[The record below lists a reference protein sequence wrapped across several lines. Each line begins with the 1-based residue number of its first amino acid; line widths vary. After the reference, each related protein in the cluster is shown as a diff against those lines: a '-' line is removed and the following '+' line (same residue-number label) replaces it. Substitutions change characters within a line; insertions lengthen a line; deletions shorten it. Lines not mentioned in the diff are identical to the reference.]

1 MTRKEIIKRYAK
13 KCINDEIPS
22 CVKHKWAC
30 ERALKDFQREANDPY
45 YPYFWDEEAAEL
57 IVSWFKNLRHS
68 KGELAGQPINLTE
81 WQQFHLCQLY
91 GWKRKK
97 NGRRRFK
104 KMFIEVSR
112 KNAKSQELAGI
123 CLMETSYTSTK
134 NGELCEAYTAGV
146 KSAQSKI
153 VFNEASL
160 MLKGSKLR
168 PKFKITRSRIEHIK
182 TGSFIRP
189 LSKDDG
195 RNGSGDGTNPSC
207 LVVDE
212 YHAHPTSDFVD
223 LSIGSNTKEPL
234 LCIITTAGVDLNAP
248 CYREYEFCG
257 NVLNPDV
264 DIEDEEYLIDIC
276 EQDKEEVDDPRLLK
290 DEKRWIKS
298 NPIRATY
305 PEGIEKIRTTYEKA
319 LKVPEDMPMC
329 LTKNFDIWVQ
339 AKAGAYMDMSKW
351 KRCEV
356 QELPVDIRGLQ
367 CVIGVDMSAKID
379 LTSVC
384 FVIPYQDEN
393 EQDEEGAPVTKY
405 IILQHSFIPNRDI
418 LRAKEITDKFP
429 YTASEMKGELSVTD
443 SEIVNQKKIMLWA
456 LDKANELGL
465 WIYGWACDPWNSAYF
480 MTELSEKK
488 HHVFDVS
495 QTYGGLS
502 EATKA
507 FRDEVYQRH
516 ILYQPDS
523 LLNFCMRNCVEKS
536 HDGKIMIDKDRK
548 TRRIDIIDAVINA
561 FKIARYIKQ
570 DAYSKERANAA
581 LDAWMKTLDAL

>member
-1 MTRKEIIKRYAK
+1 MTRMEIINDYAE
-13 KCINDEIPS
+13 KCVSGEIIA
-22 CVKHKWAC
+22 CVKHKNAC
-30 ERALKDFQREANDPY
+30 KRALRDFKRAETDDNYPY
-45 YPYFWDEEAAEL
+45 YWDEAAAEL
-57 IVSWFKNLRHS
+57 IVSWFKKLRHS

-91 GWKRKK
+91 GWKRKTD
-97 NGRRRFK
+97 GRRRFK

-123 CLMETSYTSTK
+123 TLFEISATSTK
-134 NGELCEAYTAGV
+134 NNEVAEAYTAGV
-146 KSAQSKI
+146 KRDQSKI
-153 VFNEASL
+153 VFNEAAL
-160 MLKGSKLR
+160 MLKGSRLR
-168 PKFKITRSRIEHIK
+168 PKFRVTKSRIEHIK

-195 RNGSGDGTNPSC
+195 RNGSGDGSNPSC
-207 LVVDE
+207 LVIDE
-212 YHAHPTSDFVD
+212 YHAHMTSDFVD
-223 LSIGSNTKEPL
+223 LSIGSNSKEPL
-234 LCIITTAGVDLNAP
+234 LCIITTAGTNFGP
-248 CYREYEFCG
+248 CYREYLYCS
-257 NVLNPDV
+257 NILDPSV

-276 EQDKEEVDDPRLLK
+276 EQDIEEVNDPRLLQ
-290 DEKRWIKS
+290 DEKLWIKS

-305 PEGIEKIRTTYEKA
+305 PEGRGNIRTTYEKA

-339 AKAGAYMDMSKW
+339 AKAGAYMDMDKW

-356 QELPVDIRGLQ
+356 QQLPVDIRGLQ

-393 EQDEEGAPVTKY
+393 EMDEEGNPVVKY
-405 IILQHSFIPNRDI
+405 ILFQHSFIPNRDKLI
-418 LRAKEITDKFP
+418 ERELTDKFP
-429 YTASEMKGELSVTD
+429 YTAAEMKGELSVTD
-443 SEIVNQKKIMLWA
+443 SDIVNQKKIMLWA

-465 WIYGWACDPWNSAYF
+465 EIYGWACDSWNAAFF
-480 MTELSEKK
+480 MTELSERK
-488 HHVFDVS
+488 HTVFDIS

-507 FRDEVYQRH
+507 FRDEVYQKH
-516 ILYQPDS
+516 IVYQPDS
-523 LLNFCMRNCVEKS
+523 LLNFCMRNAVEKS
-536 HDGKIMIDKDRK
+536 HDGRIMIDKDKK

-570 DAYSKERANAA
+570 DAYSRQKANAA
-581 LDAWMKTLDAL
+581 LDEWMKTLDAL

>member
-1 MTRKEIIKRYAK
+1 MTRMEIIKDYAE
-13 KCINDEIPS
+13 KCVSGEIIA
-22 CVKHKWAC
+22 CVKHKNAC
-30 ERALKDFQREANDPY
+30 KRALRDFKRAETDDNYPY
-45 YPYFWDEEAAEL
+45 YWDEAAAEL
-57 IVSWFKNLRHS
+57 IVSWFKKLRHS

-91 GWKRKK
+91 GWKRKAD
-97 NGRRRFK
+97 GRRRFK

-123 CLMETSYTSTK
+123 CLMEISYTSTK
-134 NGELCEAYTAGV
+134 NNEVAEAYTAGV
-146 KSAQSKI
+146 KRDQSKI
-153 VFNEASL
+153 VFNEAAL
-160 MLKGSKLR
+160 MLKGSRLR
-168 PKFKITRSRIEHIK
+168 PKFRVTKSRIEHIK

-195 RNGSGDGTNPSC
+195 RNGSGDGSNPSC

-212 YHAHPTSDFVD
+212 YHAHMTSDFVD
-223 LSIGSNTKEPL
+223 LSIGSNTKEPI
-234 LCIITTAGVDLNAP
+234 LCIITTAGTNFGP
-248 CYREYEFCG
+248 CYREYLYCS
-257 NVLNPDV
+257 NILDPSV

-276 EQDKEEVDDPRLLK
+276 EQDIEEVNDPRLLQ
-290 DEKRWIKS
+290 DEKLWIKS

-305 PEGIEKIRTTYEKA
+305 PEGRGNIRTTYEKA

-339 AKAGAYMDMSKW
+339 AKAGAYMDMDKW

-356 QELPVDIRGLQ
+356 QELPIDIRGLQ

-393 EQDEEGAPVTKY
+393 ELDEEGNPVTKY
-405 IILQHSFIPNRDI
+405 IIFQHSFIPNRDI

-443 SEIVNQKKIMLWA
+443 SDIVNQKKIMLWA
-456 LDKANELGL
+456 LDKASELGL
-465 WIYGWACDPWNSAYF
+465 EIYGWACDSWNAAFF
-480 MTELSEKK
+480 MTELSERK
-488 HHVFDVS
+488 HTVFDIS

-507 FRDEVYQRH
+507 FRDEVYQKH
-516 ILYQPDS
+516 IVYQPDG
-523 LLNFCMRNCVEKS
+523 LLNFCMRNAVEKS
-536 HDGKIMIDKDRK
+536 HDGRIMIDKDRK

-570 DAYSKERANAA
+570 DAYSRQKANAA
-581 LDAWMKTLDAL
+581 LDEWMKTLDAL

>member
-68 KGELAGQPINLTE
+68 KGELAGQTINLTE

-123 CLMETSYTSTK
+123 CLMETSYSSTK

-305 PEGIEKIRTTYEKA
+305 PEGVEKIRTTYEKA

-356 QELPVDIRGLQ
+356 QELPIDIRGLQ

-393 EQDEEGAPVTKY
+393 EQDEEGNPVTKY

-465 WIYGWACDPWNSAYF
+465 EIYGWACDPWNSAMF
-480 MTELSEKK
+480 MTELSDKG
-488 HHVFDVS
+488 HQVFDVS

-507 FRDEVYQRH
+507 FREEVYQRH

-570 DAYSKERANAA
+570 DAYSKEKANAA

>member
-1 MTRKEIIKRYAK
+1 MTRMEIIKDYAE
-13 KCINDEIPS
+13 KCVSGEIIA
-22 CVKHKWAC
+22 CVKHKNAC
-30 ERALKDFQREANDPY
+30 KRALRDFKRAETDDNYPY
-45 YPYFWDEEAAEL
+45 YWDEAAAEL
-57 IVSWFKNLRHS
+57 IVSWFKKLRHS

-91 GWKRKK
+91 GWKRKTD
-97 NGRRRFK
+97 GRRRFK

-123 CLMETSYTSTK
+123 TLFEISATSTK
-134 NGELCEAYTAGV
+134 NNEVAEAYTAGV
-146 KSAQSKI
+146 KRDQSKI
-153 VFNEASL
+153 VFNEAAL
-160 MLKGSKLR
+160 MLKGSRLR
-168 PKFKITRSRIEHIK
+168 PKFRVTKSRIEHIK

-195 RNGSGDGTNPSC
+195 RNGSGDGSNPSC
-207 LVVDE
+207 LVIDE
-212 YHAHPTSDFVD
+212 YHAHMTSDFVD
-223 LSIGSNTKEPL
+223 LSIGSNSKEPL
-234 LCIITTAGVDLNAP
+234 LCIITTAGTNFGP
-248 CYREYEFCG
+248 CYREYLYCS
-257 NVLNPDV
+257 NILDPSV

-276 EQDKEEVDDPRLLK
+276 EQDIDEVNDPRLLQ
-290 DEKRWIKS
+290 DEKLWIKS

-305 PEGIEKIRTTYEKA
+305 PEGRGNIRTTYEKA

-339 AKAGAYMDMSKW
+339 AKAGAYMDMDKW

-356 QELPVDIRGLQ
+356 QELPIDIRGLQ

-393 EQDEEGAPVTKY
+393 EMDEEGNPVIKY
-405 IILQHSFIPNRDI
+405 ILMQHSFIPNRDKLI
-418 LRAKEITDKFP
+418 ERELTDKFP
-429 YTASEMKGELSVTD
+429 YAAAEMKGELSVTD
-443 SEIVNQKKIMLWA
+443 SDIVNQKKIMLWA

-465 WIYGWACDPWNSAYF
+465 EIYGWACDSWNAAFF
-480 MTELSEKK
+480 MTELSERK
-488 HHVFDVS
+488 HTVFDVS

-507 FRDEVYQRH
+507 FRDEVYQKH
-516 ILYQPDS
+516 IVYQPDS
-523 LLNFCMRNCVEKS
+523 LLNFCMRNAVEKS
-536 HDGKIMIDKDRK
+536 HDGRIMIDKDKK

-570 DAYSKERANAA
+570 DAYSRQKANAS
-581 LDAWMKTLDAL
+581 LDEWMKTLDAL

>member
-1 MTRKEIIKRYAK
+1 MTRMEIIKDYAE
-13 KCINDEIPS
+13 KCVSGEIIA
-22 CVKHKWAC
+22 CVKHKNAC
-30 ERALKDFQREANDPY
+30 KRALRDFKRAETDDNYPY
-45 YPYFWDEEAAEL
+45 YWDEAAAEL
-57 IVSWFKNLRHS
+57 IVSWFKKLRHS

-91 GWKRKK
+91 GWKRKAD
-97 NGRRRFK
+97 GRRRFK

-123 CLMETSYTSTK
+123 CLMEISYISTK
-134 NGELCEAYTAGV
+134 NNEVAEAYTAGV
-146 KSAQSKI
+146 KRDQSKI
-153 VFNEASL
+153 VFNEAAL
-160 MLKGSKLR
+160 MLKGSRLR
-168 PKFKITRSRIEHIK
+168 PKFRVTKSRIEHIK

-195 RNGSGDGTNPSC
+195 RNGSGDGSNPSC

-212 YHAHPTSDFVD
+212 YHAHMTSDFVD
-223 LSIGSNTKEPL
+223 LSIGSNTKEPI
-234 LCIITTAGVDLNAP
+234 LCIITTAGTNFGP
-248 CYREYEFCG
+248 CYREYLYCS
-257 NVLNPDV
+257 NILDPSV

-276 EQDKEEVDDPRLLK
+276 EQDIEEVNDPRLLQ
-290 DEKRWIKS
+290 DEKLWIKS

-305 PEGIEKIRTTYEKA
+305 PEGRGNIRTTYEKA

-339 AKAGAYMDMSKW
+339 AKAGAYMDMDKW

-356 QELPVDIRGLQ
+356 QELPIDIRGLQ

-393 EQDEEGAPVTKY
+393 ELDEEGNPVTKY
-405 IILQHSFIPNRDI
+405 IIFQHSFIPNRNI

-443 SEIVNQKKIMLWA
+443 SDIVNQKKIMLWA
-456 LDKANELGL
+456 LDKASELGL
-465 WIYGWACDPWNSAYF
+465 EIYGWACDSWNAAFF
-480 MTELSEKK
+480 MTELSERK
-488 HHVFDVS
+488 HTVFDIS

-507 FRDEVYQRH
+507 FRDEVYQKH
-516 ILYQPDS
+516 IVYQPDG
-523 LLNFCMRNCVEKS
+523 LLNFCMRNAVEKS
-536 HDGKIMIDKDRK
+536 HDGRIMIDKDRK

-570 DAYSKERANAA
+570 DAYSRQKANAA
-581 LDAWMKTLDAL
+581 LDEWMKTLDAL

>member
-1 MTRKEIIKRYAK
+1 MTRMEIIKDYAE
-13 KCINDEIPS
+13 KCVSGEIIA
-22 CVKHKWAC
+22 CVKHKNAC
-30 ERALKDFQREANDPY
+30 KRALRDFKRAETDDNYPY
-45 YPYFWDEEAAEL
+45 YWDEAAAEL
-57 IVSWFKNLRHS
+57 IVSWFKKLRHS

-91 GWKRKK
+91 GWKRKAD
-97 NGRRRFK
+97 GRRRFK

-123 CLMETSYTSTK
+123 CLMEISYISTK
-134 NGELCEAYTAGV
+134 NNEVAEAYTAGV
-146 KSAQSKI
+146 KRDQSKI
-153 VFNEASL
+153 VFNEAAL
-160 MLKGSKLR
+160 MLKGSRLR
-168 PKFKITRSRIEHIK
+168 PKFRVTKSRIEHIK

-195 RNGSGDGTNPSC
+195 RNGSGDGSNPSC

-212 YHAHPTSDFVD
+212 YHAHMTSDFVD
-223 LSIGSNTKEPL
+223 LSIGSNTKEPI
-234 LCIITTAGVDLNAP
+234 LCIITTAGTNFGP
-248 CYREYEFCG
+248 CYREYLYCS
-257 NVLNPDV
+257 NILDPSV

-276 EQDKEEVDDPRLLK
+276 EQDIEEVNDPRLLQ
-290 DEKRWIKS
+290 DEKLWIKS

-305 PEGIEKIRTTYEKA
+305 PEGRGNIRTTYEKA

-339 AKAGAYMDMSKW
+339 AKAGAYMDMDKW

-356 QELPVDIRGLQ
+356 QELPIDIRGLQ

-393 EQDEEGAPVTKY
+393 ELDEEGNPVTKY
-405 IILQHSFIPNRDI
+405 IIFQHSFIPNRDI

-429 YTASEMKGELSVTD
+429 YTASEMKDELSVTD
-443 SEIVNQKKIMLWA
+443 SDIVNQKKIMLWA
-456 LDKANELGL
+456 LDKASELGL
-465 WIYGWACDPWNSAYF
+465 EIYGWACDSWNAAYF
-480 MTELSEKK
+480 MTELSEKG
-488 HHVFDVS
+488 HNVFDVS
-495 QTYGGLS
+495 QSYGGLS
-502 EATKA
+502 EATKE
-507 FRDEVYQRH
+507 FRCEVYQKH
-516 ILYQPDS
+516 VIYQPDG
-523 LLNFCMRNCVEKS
+523 LLNFCMRNAVEKS
-536 HDGKIMIDKDRK
+536 HDGRIMIDKDRK

-570 DAYSKERANAA
+570 DAYSRQKANAA
-581 LDAWMKTLDAL
+581 LDEWMKTLDAL

>member
-1 MTRKEIIKRYAK
+1 MTRMEIIKDYAE
-13 KCINDEIPS
+13 KCVSGEIIS
-22 CVKHKWAC
+22 CVKHKNAC
-30 ERALKDFQREANDPY
+30 KRALRDFKRAETDDNYPY
-45 YPYFWDEEAAEL
+45 YWDEAAAEL
-57 IVSWFKNLRHS
+57 IVSWFKKLRHS

-91 GWKRKK
+91 GWKRKAD
-97 NGRRRFK
+97 GRRRFK

-112 KNAKSQELAGI
+112 KNAKSQELAAI
-123 CLMETSYTSTK
+123 CLMEISCTSTK
-134 NGELCEAYTAGV
+134 NNEVAEAYTAGV
-146 KSAQSKI
+146 KRDQSRI
-153 VFNEASL
+153 VFNEAAL
-160 MLKGSKLR
+160 MLKGSRLR
-168 PKFKITRSRIEHIK
+168 PKFRVTKSRIEHIK

-234 LCIITTAGVDLNAP
+234 LCIITTAGTNFGP
-248 CYREYEFCG
+248 CYREYLFCS
-257 NVLNPDV
+257 NILDPSV

-276 EQDKEEVDDPRLLK
+276 EQDIDEVNDPRLLQ
-290 DEKRWIKS
+290 DENLWIKS

-305 PEGIEKIRTTYEKA
+305 PEGRGNIRTTYEKA

-339 AKAGAYMDMSKW
+339 AKAGAYMDMDKW

-356 QELPVDIRGLQ
+356 QELPIDIRGLQ

-393 EQDEEGAPVTKY
+393 EMDEEGNPVIKY
-405 IILQHSFIPNRDI
+405 ILLQHSFIPNRDKLI
-418 LRAKEITDKFP
+418 ERELTDKFP
-429 YTASEMKGELSVTD
+429 YAAAEMKGELSVTD

-465 WIYGWACDPWNSAYF
+465 EIYGWACDPWNSAMF
-480 MTELSEKK
+480 MTELSDKG
-488 HHVFDVS
+488 HQVFDVS

-507 FRDEVYQRH
+507 FREEVYQKH
-516 ILYQPDS
+516 VLYQPDS

-570 DAYSKERANAA
+570 DSYSRQKANAA
-581 LDAWMKTLDAL
+581 LDEWMKTLDAL

>member
-1 MTRKEIIKRYAK
+1 MTRMEIIKDYSE
-13 KCINDEIPS
+13 KCVSGEIIA
-22 CVKHKWAC
+22 CVKHKNAC
-30 ERALKDFQREANDPY
+30 KRALRDFKRAETDDNYPY
-45 YPYFWDEEAAEL
+45 YWDEAAAEL
-57 IVSWFKNLRHS
+57 IVSWFKKLRHS

-91 GWKRKK
+91 GWKRKTD
-97 NGRRRFK
+97 GRRRFK

-123 CLMETSYTSTK
+123 TLFEISATSTK
-134 NGELCEAYTAGV
+134 NNEVAEAYTAGV
-146 KSAQSKI
+146 KRDQSKI
-153 VFNEASL
+153 VFNEAAL
-160 MLKGSKLR
+160 MLKGSRLR
-168 PKFKITRSRIEHIK
+168 PKFRVTKSRIEHIK

-195 RNGSGDGTNPSC
+195 RNGSGDGSNPSC
-207 LVVDE
+207 LVIDE
-212 YHAHPTSDFVD
+212 YHAHMTSDFVD
-223 LSIGSNTKEPL
+223 LSIGSNSKEPL
-234 LCIITTAGVDLNAP
+234 LCIITTAGTNFGP
-248 CYREYEFCG
+248 CYREYLYCS
-257 NVLNPDV
+257 NILDPSV

-276 EQDKEEVDDPRLLK
+276 EQDIDEVNDPRLLQ
-290 DEKRWIKS
+290 DEKLWIKS

-305 PEGIEKIRTTYEKA
+305 PEGRGNIRTTYEKA

-339 AKAGAYMDMSKW
+339 AKAGAYMDMDKW

-356 QELPVDIRGLQ
+356 QELPIDIRGLK

-393 EQDEEGAPVTKY
+393 EMDEEGNPVVKY
-405 IILQHSFIPNRDI
+405 ILLQHSFIPNRDKLI
-418 LRAKEITDKFP
+418 ERELTDKFP
-429 YTASEMKGELSVTD
+429 YAAAEMKGELSVTD
-443 SEIVNQKKIMLWA
+443 SDIVNQKKIMLWA

-465 WIYGWACDPWNSAYF
+465 EIYGWACDSWNAAFF
-480 MTELSEKK
+480 MTELSERK
-488 HHVFDVS
+488 HTVFDVS

-507 FRDEVYQRH
+507 FRDEVYQKH
-516 ILYQPDS
+516 IVYQPDS
-523 LLNFCMRNCVEKS
+523 LLNFCMRNAVEKS
-536 HDGKIMIDKDRK
+536 HDGRIMIDKDKK

-570 DAYSKERANAA
+570 DAYSRQKANAA
-581 LDAWMKTLDAL
+581 LDEWMKTLDAL

>member
-1 MTRKEIIKRYAK
+1 MTRMEIIKDYAE
-13 KCINDEIPS
+13 KCVSGEIIA
-22 CVKHKWAC
+22 CVKHKNAC
-30 ERALKDFQREANDPY
+30 KRALRDFKRAETDDNYPY
-45 YPYFWDEEAAEL
+45 YWDEAAAEL
-57 IVSWFKNLRHS
+57 IVSWFKKLRHS

-91 GWKRKK
+91 GWKRKAD
-97 NGRRRFK
+97 GRRRFK

-134 NGELCEAYTAGV
+134 NNEVAEAYTAGV
-146 KSAQSKI
+146 KCDQSRI
-153 VFNEASL
+153 VFNEAAL
-160 MLKGSKLR
+160 MLKGSRLR
-168 PKFKITRSRIEHIK
+168 PKFRVTKSRIEHIK

-234 LCIITTAGVDLNAP
+234 LCIITTAGTNFGP
-248 CYREYEFCG
+248 CYREYLYCS
-257 NVLNPDV
+257 NILDPSV

-276 EQDKEEVDDPRLLK
+276 EQDIEEVNDPRLLQ
-290 DEKRWIKS
+290 DEKLWIKS

-305 PEGIEKIRTTYEKA
+305 PEGRGNIRTTYEKA

-339 AKAGAYMDMSKW
+339 AKAGAYMDMDKW

-356 QELPVDIRGLQ
+356 QELPIDIRGLQ

-393 EQDEEGAPVTKY
+393 ELYEEGNPVTKY
-405 IILQHSFIPNRDI
+405 IIFQHSFIPNRDI

-429 YTASEMKGELSVTD
+429 YTASEMKDELSVTD
-443 SEIVNQKKIMLWA
+443 SDIVNQKKIMLWA
-456 LDKANELGL
+456 LDKASELGL
-465 WIYGWACDPWNSAYF
+465 EIYGWACDSWNAAFF
-480 MTELSEKK
+480 MTELSERK
-488 HHVFDVS
+488 HTVFDIS

-507 FRDEVYQRH
+507 FRDEVYQKH
-516 ILYQPDS
+516 IVYQPDG
-523 LLNFCMRNCVEKS
+523 LLNFCMRNAVEKS
-536 HDGKIMIDKDRK
+536 HDGRIMIDKDRK

>member
-1 MTRKEIIKRYAK
+1 MTRMEIIKDYAE
-13 KCINDEIPS
+13 KCVSGEIIA
-22 CVKHKWAC
+22 CVKHKNAC
-30 ERALKDFQREANDPY
+30 KRALRDFKRAETDDNYPY
-45 YPYFWDEEAAEL
+45 YWDEAAAEL
-57 IVSWFKNLRHS
+57 IVSWFKKLRHS

-91 GWKRKK
+91 GWKRKTD
-97 NGRRRFK
+97 GRRRFK

-123 CLMETSYTSTK
+123 TLFEISATSTK
-134 NGELCEAYTAGV
+134 NNEVAEAYTAGV
-146 KSAQSKI
+146 KRDQSKI
-153 VFNEASL
+153 VFNEAAL
-160 MLKGSKLR
+160 MLKGSRLM
-168 PKFKITRSRIEHIK
+168 PKFRVTKSRIEHIK

-195 RNGSGDGTNPSC
+195 RNGSGDGSNPSC
-207 LVVDE
+207 LVIDE
-212 YHAHPTSDFVD
+212 YHAHMTSDFVD
-223 LSIGSNTKEPL
+223 LSIGSNSKEPL
-234 LCIITTAGVDLNAP
+234 LCIITTAGTNFGP
-248 CYREYEFCG
+248 CYREYLYCS
-257 NVLNPDV
+257 NILDPSV

-276 EQDKEEVDDPRLLK
+276 EQDIDEVNDPRLLQ
-290 DEKRWIKS
+290 DEKLWIKS

-305 PEGIEKIRTTYEKA
+305 PEGRGNIRTTYEKA

-339 AKAGAYMDMSKW
+339 AKAGAYMDMDKW

-356 QELPVDIRGLQ
+356 QELPIDIRGLQ

-393 EQDEEGAPVTKY
+393 EMDEEGNPVIKY
-405 IILQHSFIPNRDI
+405 ILLQHSFIPNRDKLI
-418 LRAKEITDKFP
+418 ERELTDKFP
-429 YTASEMKGELSVTD
+429 YAAAEMKGELSVTD
-443 SEIVNQKKIMLWA
+443 SDIVNQKKIMLWA

-465 WIYGWACDPWNSAYF
+465 EIYGWACDSWNAAFF
-480 MTELSEKK
+480 MTELSERK
-488 HHVFDVS
+488 HTVFDVS

-507 FRDEVYQRH
+507 FRDEVYQKH
-516 ILYQPDS
+516 IVYQPDS
-523 LLNFCMRNCVEKS
+523 LLNFCMRNAVEKS
-536 HDGKIMIDKDRK
+536 HDGRIMIDKDKK

-570 DAYSKERANAA
+570 DAYSRQKANAA
-581 LDAWMKTLDAL
+581 LDEWMKTLDAL

>member
-1 MTRKEIIKRYAK
+1 MTRMEIIKDYAE
-13 KCINDEIPS
+13 KCVSGEIIA
-22 CVKHKWAC
+22 CVKHKNAC
-30 ERALKDFQREANDPY
+30 KRALRDFKRAETDDNYPY
-45 YPYFWDEEAAEL
+45 YWDEAAAEL
-57 IVSWFKNLRHS
+57 IVSWFKKLRHS

-91 GWKRKK
+91 GWKRKTD
-97 NGRRRFK
+97 GRRRFK

-123 CLMETSYTSTK
+123 TLFEISATSTK
-134 NGELCEAYTAGV
+134 NNEVAEAYTAGV
-146 KSAQSKI
+146 KRDQSKI
-153 VFNEASL
+153 VFNEAAL
-160 MLKGSKLR
+160 MLKGSRLR
-168 PKFKITRSRIEHIK
+168 PKFRVTKSRIEHIK

-195 RNGSGDGTNPSC
+195 RNGSGDGSNPSC
-207 LVVDE
+207 LVIDE
-212 YHAHPTSDFVD
+212 YHAHMTSDFVD
-223 LSIGSNTKEPL
+223 LSIGSNSKEPL
-234 LCIITTAGVDLNAP
+234 LCIITTAGTNFGP
-248 CYREYEFCG
+248 CYREYLYCS
-257 NVLNPDV
+257 NILDPSV

-276 EQDKEEVDDPRLLK
+276 EQDIEEVNDPRLLQ
-290 DEKRWIKS
+290 DEKLWIKS

-305 PEGIEKIRTTYEKA
+305 PEGRGNIRTTYEKA

-339 AKAGAYMDMSKW
+339 AKAGAYMDMDKW

-356 QELPVDIRGLQ
+356 QQLPVDIRGLQ

-393 EQDEEGAPVTKY
+393 EMDEEGNPVVKY
-405 IILQHSFIPNRDI
+405 ILFQHSFIPNRDKLI
-418 LRAKEITDKFP
+418 ERELTDKFP
-429 YTASEMKGELSVTD
+429 YTAAEMKGELSVTD
-443 SEIVNQKKIMLWA
+443 SDIVNQKKIMLWA

-465 WIYGWACDPWNSAYF
+465 EIYGWACDSWNAAFF
-480 MTELSEKK
+480 MTELSERK
-488 HHVFDVS
+488 HTVFDIS

-507 FRDEVYQRH
+507 FRDEVYQKH
-516 ILYQPDS
+516 IVYQPDS
-523 LLNFCMRNCVEKS
+523 LLNFCMRNAVEKS
-536 HDGKIMIDKDRK
+536 HDGRIMIDKDKK

-570 DAYSKERANAA
+570 DAYSRQKANAA
-581 LDAWMKTLDAL
+581 LDEWMKTLDAL

>member
-1 MTRKEIIKRYAK
+1 MTRMEIIKDYAE
-13 KCINDEIPS
+13 KCVSGEIIA
-22 CVKHKWAC
+22 CVKHKNAC
-30 ERALKDFQREANDPY
+30 KRALRDFKRAETDDNYPY
-45 YPYFWDEEAAEL
+45 YWDEAAAEL
-57 IVSWFKNLRHS
+57 IVSWFKKLRHS

-91 GWKRKK
+91 GWKRKTD
-97 NGRRRFK
+97 GRRRFK

-123 CLMETSYTSTK
+123 TLFEISATSTK
-134 NGELCEAYTAGV
+134 NNEVAEAYTAGV
-146 KSAQSKI
+146 KRDQSKI
-153 VFNEASL
+153 VFNEAAL
-160 MLKGSKLR
+160 MLKGSRLR
-168 PKFKITRSRIEHIK
+168 PKFRVTKSRIEHIK

-195 RNGSGDGTNPSC
+195 RNGSGDGSNPSC
-207 LVVDE
+207 LVIDE
-212 YHAHPTSDFVD
+212 YHAHMTSDFVD
-223 LSIGSNTKEPL
+223 LSIGSNSKEPL
-234 LCIITTAGVDLNAP
+234 LCIITTAGTNFGP
-248 CYREYEFCG
+248 CYREYLYCS
-257 NVLNPDV
+257 NILDPSV

-276 EQDKEEVDDPRLLK
+276 EQDIEEVNDPRLLQ
-290 DEKRWIKS
+290 DEKLWIKS

-305 PEGIEKIRTTYEKA
+305 PEGRGNIRTTYEKA

-339 AKAGAYMDMSKW
+339 AKAGAYMDMDKW

-356 QELPVDIRGLQ
+356 QELPIDIRGLQ

-393 EQDEEGAPVTKY
+393 EMDEEGNPVVKY
-405 IILQHSFIPNRDI
+405 ILLQHSFIPNRDKLI
-418 LRAKEITDKFP
+418 ERELTDKFP
-429 YTASEMKGELSVTD
+429 YAAAEMKGELSVTD
-443 SEIVNQKKIMLWA
+443 SDIVNQKKIMLWA

-465 WIYGWACDPWNSAYF
+465 EIYGWACDSWNAAFF
-480 MTELSEKK
+480 MTELSERKYT
-488 HHVFDVS
+488 VFDVS

-507 FRDEVYQRH
+507 FRDEVYQKH
-516 ILYQPDS
+516 IVYQPDS
-523 LLNFCMRNCVEKS
+523 LLNFCMRNAVEKS
-536 HDGKIMIDKDRK
+536 HDGRIMIDKDKK

-570 DAYSKERANAA
+570 DAYSRQKANAA
-581 LDAWMKTLDAL
+581 LDEWMKTLDAL

>member
-1 MTRKEIIKRYAK
+1 MTRMEIIKDYAE
-13 KCINDEIPS
+13 KCVSGEIIA
-22 CVKHKWAC
+22 CVKHKNAC
-30 ERALKDFQREANDPY
+30 KRALRDFKRAETDDNYPY
-45 YPYFWDEEAAEL
+45 YWDEAAAEL
-57 IVSWFKNLRHS
+57 IVSWFKKLRHS

-91 GWKRKK
+91 GWKRKTD
-97 NGRRRFK
+97 GRRRFK

-123 CLMETSYTSTK
+123 TLFEISATSTK
-134 NGELCEAYTAGV
+134 NNEVAEAYTAGV
-146 KSAQSKI
+146 KRDQSKI
-153 VFNEASL
+153 VFNEAAL
-160 MLKGSKLR
+160 MLKGSRLM
-168 PKFKITRSRIEHIK
+168 PKFRVTKSRIEHIR

-195 RNGSGDGTNPSC
+195 RNGSGDGSNPSC
-207 LVVDE
+207 LVIDE
-212 YHAHPTSDFVD
+212 YHAHMTSDFVD
-223 LSIGSNTKEPL
+223 LSIGSNSKEPL
-234 LCIITTAGVDLNAP
+234 LCIITTAGTNFGP
-248 CYREYEFCG
+248 CYREYLYCS
-257 NVLNPDV
+257 NILDPSV

-276 EQDKEEVDDPRLLK
+276 EQDIDEVNDPRLLQ
-290 DEKRWIKS
+290 DEKLWIKS

-305 PEGIEKIRTTYEKA
+305 PEGRGNIRTTYEKA

-339 AKAGAYMDMSKW
+339 AKAGAYMDMDKW

-356 QELPVDIRGLQ
+356 QELPIDIRGLQ

-393 EQDEEGAPVTKY
+393 EMDEEGNPVIKY
-405 IILQHSFIPNRDI
+405 ILLQHSFIPNRDKLI
-418 LRAKEITDKFP
+418 ERELTDKFP
-429 YTASEMKGELSVTD
+429 YAAAEMKGELSVTD
-443 SEIVNQKKIMLWA
+443 SDIVNQKKIMLWA

-465 WIYGWACDPWNSAYF
+465 EIYGWACDSWNAAFF
-480 MTELSEKK
+480 MTELSERK
-488 HHVFDVS
+488 HTVFDVS

-507 FRDEVYQRH
+507 FRDEVYQKH
-516 ILYQPDS
+516 IVYQPDS
-523 LLNFCMRNCVEKS
+523 LLNFCMRNAVEKS
-536 HDGKIMIDKDRK
+536 HDGRIMIDKDKK

-570 DAYSKERANAA
+570 DAYSRQKANAA
-581 LDAWMKTLDAL
+581 LDEWMKTLDAL

>member
-1 MTRKEIIKRYAK
+1 MTRMEIIKDYAE
-13 KCINDEIPS
+13 KCVSGEIIS
-22 CVKHKWAC
+22 CVKHKNAC
-30 ERALKDFQREANDPY
+30 KRALRDFKRAETDDNYPY
-45 YPYFWDEEAAEL
+45 YWDEAAAEL
-57 IVSWFKNLRHS
+57 IVSWFKKLRHS

-91 GWKRKK
+91 GWKRKTD
-97 NGRRRFK
+97 GRRRFK

-123 CLMETSYTSTK
+123 TLFEISATSTK
-134 NGELCEAYTAGV
+134 NNEVAEAYTAGV
-146 KSAQSKI
+146 KRDQSKI
-153 VFNEASL
+153 VFNEAAL
-160 MLKGSKLR
+160 MLKGSRLR
-168 PKFKITRSRIEHIK
+168 PKFRVTKSRIEHIK

-195 RNGSGDGTNPSC
+195 RNGSGDGSNPSC
-207 LVVDE
+207 LVIDE
-212 YHAHPTSDFVD
+212 YHAHMTSDFVD
-223 LSIGSNTKEPL
+223 LSIGSNSKEPL
-234 LCIITTAGVDLNAP
+234 LCIITTAGTNFGP
-248 CYREYEFCG
+248 CYREYLYCS
-257 NVLNPDV
+257 NILDPSV

-276 EQDKEEVDDPRLLK
+276 EQDIDEVNDPRLLQ
-290 DEKRWIKS
+290 DEKLWIKS

-305 PEGIEKIRTTYEKA
+305 TEGRGNIRTTYEKA

-339 AKAGAYMDMSKW
+339 AKAGAYMDMDKW

-356 QELPVDIRGLQ
+356 KELPIDIRGLQ

-393 EQDEEGAPVTKY
+393 EMDEEGNPVIKY
-405 IILQHSFIPNRDI
+405 ILLQHSFIPNRDKLI
-418 LRAKEITDKFP
+418 ERELTDKFP
-429 YTASEMKGELSVTD
+429 YAAAEMKGELSVTD
-443 SEIVNQKKIMLWA
+443 SDIVNQKKIMLWA

-465 WIYGWACDPWNSAYF
+465 EIYGWACDSWNAAFF
-480 MTELSEKK
+480 MTELSERK
-488 HHVFDVS
+488 HTVFDVS

-507 FRDEVYQRH
+507 FRDEVYQKH
-516 ILYQPDS
+516 IVYQPDS
-523 LLNFCMRNCVEKS
+523 LLNFCMRNAVEKS
-536 HDGKIMIDKDRK
+536 HDGRIMIDKDKK

-570 DAYSKERANAA
+570 DAYSRQKANAA
-581 LDAWMKTLDAL
+581 LDEWMKTLDAL

>member
-1 MTRKEIIKRYAK
+1 MTRMEIIKDYAE
-13 KCINDEIPS
+13 KCVSGEIIA
-22 CVKHKWAC
+22 CVKHKNAC
-30 ERALKDFQREANDPY
+30 KRALRDFKRAETDDNYPY
-45 YPYFWDEEAAEL
+45 YWDEAAAEL
-57 IVSWFKNLRHS
+57 IVSWFKKLRHS

-91 GWKRKK
+91 GWKRRTD
-97 NGRRRFK
+97 GRRRFK

-123 CLMETSYTSTK
+123 TLFEIIATSTK
-134 NGELCEAYTAGV
+134 NNEVAEAYTAGV
-146 KSAQSKI
+146 KRDQSKI
-153 VFNEASL
+153 VFNEAAL
-160 MLKGSKLR
+160 MLKGSRLR
-168 PKFKITRSRIEHIK
+168 PKFRVTKSRIEHIK

-195 RNGSGDGTNPSC
+195 RNGSGDGSNPSC
-207 LVVDE
+207 LVIDE
-212 YHAHPTSDFVD
+212 YHAHMTSDFVD
-223 LSIGSNTKEPL
+223 LSIGSNSKEPL
-234 LCIITTAGVDLNAP
+234 LCIITTAGTNFGP
-248 CYREYEFCG
+248 CYREYLYCS
-257 NVLNPDV
+257 NILDPSV

-276 EQDKEEVDDPRLLK
+276 EQDIDEVNDPRLLQ
-290 DEKRWIKS
+290 DEKLWIKS

-305 PEGIEKIRTTYEKA
+305 PEGRGNIRTTYEKA

-339 AKAGAYMDMSKW
+339 AKAGAYMDMDKW

-356 QELPVDIRGLQ
+356 QELPIDIRGLQ

-393 EQDEEGAPVTKY
+393 EMDEEGNPVVKY
-405 IILQHSFIPNRDI
+405 ILLQHSFIPNRDKLI
-418 LRAKEITDKFP
+418 ERELTDKFP
-429 YTASEMKGELSVTD
+429 YAAAEMKGELSVTD
-443 SEIVNQKKIMLWA
+443 SDIVNQKKIMLWA

-465 WIYGWACDPWNSAYF
+465 EIYGWACDSWNAAFF
-480 MTELSEKK
+480 MTELSERK
-488 HHVFDVS
+488 HTVFDVS

-507 FRDEVYQRH
+507 FRDEVYQKH
-516 ILYQPDS
+516 IVYQPDS
-523 LLNFCMRNCVEKS
+523 LLNFCMRNAVEKS
-536 HDGKIMIDKDRK
+536 HDGRIMIDKDKK

-570 DAYSKERANAA
+570 DAYSRQKANAA
-581 LDAWMKTLDAL
+581 LDEWMKTLDAL

>member
-1 MTRKEIIKRYAK
+1 MTRMEIIKDYAE
-13 KCINDEIPS
+13 KCVSGEIIA
-22 CVKHKWAC
+22 CVKHKNAC
-30 ERALKDFQREANDPY
+30 KRALRDFKRAETDDNYPY
-45 YPYFWDEEAAEL
+45 YWDEAAAEL
-57 IVSWFKNLRHS
+57 IVSWFKKLRHS

-91 GWKRKK
+91 GWKRKTD
-97 NGRRRFK
+97 GRRRFK

-123 CLMETSYTSTK
+123 TLFEISATSTK
-134 NGELCEAYTAGV
+134 NNEVAEAYTAGV
-146 KSAQSKI
+146 KRDQSKI
-153 VFNEASL
+153 VFNEAAL
-160 MLKGSKLR
+160 MLKGSRLR
-168 PKFKITRSRIEHIK
+168 PKFRVTKSRIEHIK

-195 RNGSGDGTNPSC
+195 RNGSGDGSNPSC
-207 LVVDE
+207 LVIDE
-212 YHAHPTSDFVD
+212 YHAHMTSDFVD
-223 LSIGSNTKEPL
+223 LSIGSNSKEPL
-234 LCIITTAGVDLNAP
+234 LCIITTAGTNFGP
-248 CYREYEFCG
+248 CYREYLYCS
-257 NVLNPDV
+257 NILDPSV

-276 EQDKEEVDDPRLLK
+276 EQDIDEVNDPRLLQ
-290 DEKRWIKS
+290 DEKLWIKS

-305 PEGIEKIRTTYEKA
+305 PEGRGNIRTTYEKA

-339 AKAGAYMDMSKW
+339 AKAGAYMDMDKW

-356 QELPVDIRGLQ
+356 QELPIDIRGLQ

-393 EQDEEGAPVTKY
+393 EMDEEGNPVVKY
-405 IILQHSFIPNRDI
+405 ILLQHSFIPNRDKLI
-418 LRAKEITDKFP
+418 ERELTDKFP
-429 YTASEMKGELSVTD
+429 YAAAEMKGELSVTD
-443 SEIVNQKKIMLWA
+443 SDIVNQKKIMLWA

-465 WIYGWACDPWNSAYF
+465 EIYGWACDSWNAAFF
-480 MTELSEKK
+480 MTELSERK
-488 HHVFDVS
+488 HTVFDVS

-507 FRDEVYQRH
+507 FRDEVYQKH
-516 ILYQPDS
+516 IVYQPDS
-523 LLNFCMRNCVEKS
+523 LLNFCMRNAVEKS
-536 HDGKIMIDKDRK
+536 HDGRIMIDKDKK

-570 DAYSKERANAA
+570 DAYSRQKANAA
-581 LDAWMKTLDAL
+581 LDEWMKTLDAL

>member
-45 YPYFWDEEAAEL
+45 YPYFWDEAAAEL

-68 KGELAGQPINLTE
+68 KGELAGQTINLTE

-97 NGRRRFK
+97 DGRRRFK
-104 KMFIEVSR
+104 KMFIEVAR
-112 KNAKSQELAGI
+112 KNAKSQELAAI
-123 CLMETSYTSTK
+123 CLMEISYTSTK
-134 NGELCEAYTAGV
+134 NSELAEAYTAGV
-146 KSAQSKI
+146 KRDQSKI
-153 VFNEASL
+153 VFNEAAL

-168 PKFKITRSRIEHIK
+168 PKFKITKSRIEHIK

-212 YHAHPTSDFVD
+212 YHAHSTSDFVD

-356 QELPVDIRGLQ
+356 QELPIDIRGLQ

-405 IILQHSFIPNRDI
+405 IILQHSFIPNRDV

-429 YTASEMKGELSVTD
+429 YTASEMKDELSVTD
-443 SEIVNQKKIMLWA
+443 SDIVNQKKIMLWA
-456 LDKANELGL
+456 LDKASELGL
-465 WIYGWACDPWNSAYF
+465 EIYGWACDSWNAAYF

-488 HHVFDVS
+488 HTVFDVS

-507 FRDEVYQRH
+507 FRDEVYQKH
-516 ILYQPDS
+516 IVYKPDS
-523 LLNFCMRNCVEKS
+523 LLNFCMRNAVEKS
-536 HDGKIMIDKDRK
+536 HDGRIMIDKDRK

>member
-45 YPYFWDEEAAEL
+45 CPYFWDEEAAEL

-91 GWKRKK
+91 GWKRKRD
-97 NGRRRFK
+97 GRRRFK

-123 CLMETSYTSTK
+123 TLYEISATSTK
-134 NGELCEAYTAGV
+134 NSELAEAYTAGV
-146 KSAQSKI
+146 KRDQSKI
-153 VFNEASL
+153 VFNEAAL

-168 PKFKITRSRIEHIK
+168 PKFKITKSRIEHIK

-429 YTASEMKGELSVTD
+429 YTASEMKDELSVTD

-465 WIYGWACDPWNSAYF
+465 EIYGWACDPWNSAYF
-480 MTELSEKK
+480 MTELSERK
-488 HHVFDVS
+488 HNVFDVS

-507 FRDEVYQRH
+507 FREEVYQKH
-516 ILYQPDS
+516 VLYQPDS
-523 LLNFCMRNCVEKS
+523 LLNFCMRNAVEKS
-536 HDGKIMIDKDRK
+536 SDGKIMIDKDRK
-548 TRRIDIIDAVINA
+548 TRRIDIIDAIINA

-570 DAYSKERANAA
+570 DAYTKQRANAA
-581 LDAWMKTLDAL
+581 LDAWMRTLDAL